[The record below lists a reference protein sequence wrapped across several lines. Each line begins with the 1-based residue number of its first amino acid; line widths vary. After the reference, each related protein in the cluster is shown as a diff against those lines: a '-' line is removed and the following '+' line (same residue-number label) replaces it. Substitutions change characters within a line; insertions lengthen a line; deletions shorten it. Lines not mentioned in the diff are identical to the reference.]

1 MRKNLPVTNVEYPIT
16 DDTLIVSKTDAKGKL
31 TFFNQDFVDAAGFT
45 EAELMGQPHN
55 IVRHPDMPPEA
66 FDNLWTTLKAGRPW
80 VGAVKNRRKN
90 GDYYWVLATASP
102 IRKDGQ
108 VVGYTSVRTKLPSDQ
123 RAEAEQVYA
132 ALREKKP
139 HGYKIDDGIV
149 RRRSVFDHLAMFTG
163 TIASRMRTLIGLQT
177 LFLIVLGV
185 MSFGGGGLG
194 GMTGVGIAAA
204 GVLLCG
210 LVGLR
215 TMNVIVGPL
224 DHVNETMESITQG
237 KLDTRMR
244 IERDDEIGRALR
256 NLQTVQTM
264 VRFNAR
270 ELMEQEKRT
279 AVSRKQEMSRL
290 ADSFES
296 AVGNIVETVSS
307 ASSELESSANS
318 LSGTAMR
325 GQELSTSV
333 AAASEEASANV
344 QAVASATEEL
354 TSSVREIS
362 RQVQESARIASEAVE
377 QARRTNDR
385 VGELSKAATRIGDV
399 VELINTIAGQTNLL
413 ALNATIEAARAG
425 EAGRGFAV
433 VASEVKALA
442 EQTAKATGEIGQQI
456 GSIQSATQESV
467 TAIKEISVTIE
478 RLSEISATVA
488 AAVEEQ
494 GAATS
499 EISRNIQHAAA
510 GTQQVSS
517 NITDVQRGASET
529 GDTSGHVL
537 TAARQLS
544 GDSHKLKQEVS
555 RFLQSVRAA

>member
-16 DDTLIVSKTDAKGKL
+16 DATLIVSKTDAKGKL

-66 FDNLWTTLKAGRPW
+66 FDNLWTTLKAGRTW

-108 VVGYTSVRTKLPSDQ
+108 IVGYTSVRTKLPNDQ

-132 ALREKKP
+132 ALREKRS
-139 HGYKIDDGIV
+139 HNYRIDDGII
-149 RRRSVFDHLAMFTG
+149 RRRSVRDHLSMFTG
-163 TIASRMRTLIGLQT
+163 TISARLRTLVALQT
-177 LFLIVLGV
+177 LFMVVLGV
-185 MSFGGGGLG
+185 IGFGEGGLAG
-194 GMTGVGIAAA
+194 LAVAGIAAL
-204 GVLLCG
+204 GVMLGG
-210 LVGLR
+210 LMGLR
-215 TMNVIVGPL
+215 TTSVIVKPL
-224 DHVNETMESITQG
+224 DHLNETMENITQG
-237 KLDTRMR
+237 KLDSRVR
-244 IERDDEIGRALR
+244 VERDDEIGRALR
-256 NLQTVQTM
+256 NLQTVQTI
-264 VRFNAR
+264 VRFNAK
-270 ELMEQEKRT
+270 ELKDQERRA
-279 AVSRKQEMSRL
+279 AVSRKQEMSTM
-290 ADSFES
+290 ADSFEG
-296 AVGNIVETVSS
+296 AIGKIVDTVSS
-307 ASSELESSANS
+307 ASNDLESSANS
-318 LSGTAMR
+318 LSGTATR
-325 GQELSTSV
+325 GQELSTTV

-362 RQVQESARIASEAVE
+362 RQVQESARIASDAVE

-442 EQTAKATGEIGQQI
+442 EQTARATGEIGQQI
-456 GSIQSATQESV
+456 SGIQAATHESV
-467 TAIKEISVTIE
+467 GAIREISTTIE
-478 RLSEISATVA
+478 RLSEIAATVA
-488 AAVEEQ
+488 AAVEQQ

-499 EISRNIQHAAA
+499 EISRNIQHAAT
-510 GTQQVSS
+510 GTQQVSA
-517 NITDVQRGASET
+517 NISDVQRGASQT

-544 GDSHKLKQEVS
+544 GDSNRLKQEVS

>member
-16 DDTLIVSKTDAKGKL
+16 DETLIVSKTDTKGRL
-31 TFFNQDFVDAAGFT
+31 TFFNGDFVAAAGFS

-66 FDNLWTTLKAGRPW
+66 FENLWTTLKAGRPW

-102 IRKDGQ
+102 ICKDGQ
-108 VVGYTSVRTKLPSDQ
+108 VVGYTSVRTRLPSDQ

-132 ALREKKP
+132 ALRDKKP
-139 HGYKIDDGIV
+139 HRYKIEDGIV
-149 RRRSVFDHLAMFTG
+149 RRRSVFDHLAMFTR
-163 TIASRMRTLIGLQT
+163 TIGARLRTLLALQT

-185 MSFGGGGLG
+185 ISFGEGGVGGMAAGGIAVLGVVLGGLIG
-194 GMTGVGIAAA
+194 T
-204 GVLLCG
+204 
-210 LVGLR
+210 R
-215 TMNVIVGPL
+215 TISVIVKPL
-224 DHVNETMESITQG
+224 DHLNETMENITQG
-237 KLDTRMR
+237 KLDTRVR
-244 IERDDEIGRALR
+244 VERDDEIGRALR
-256 NLQTVQTM
+256 NLQTVQTI
-264 VRFNAR
+264 VRFNAK
-270 ELMEQEKRT
+270 ELKDQEER
-279 AVSRKQEMSRL
+279 AALSRKQEL
-290 ADSFES
+290 ATLANSFEDEI
-296 AVGNIVETVSS
+296 GHIVETVSS
-307 ASSELESSANS
+307 ASGQLESSANS
-318 LSGTAMR
+318 LSSTAGR
-325 GQELSTSV
+325 SQELSTTV

-354 TSSVREIS
+354 TGSVREIS
-362 RQVQESARIASEAVE
+362 RQVQESARIANDAVQ
-377 QARRTNDR
+377 QARQTNER

-442 EQTAKATGEIGQQI
+442 EQTAKATGEIAQQI
-456 GSIQSATQESV
+456 SGIQSATQDSV
-467 TAIKEISVTIE
+467 GAIRAISTTIE
-478 RLSEISATVA
+478 RLSEIAATVA

-494 GAATS
+494 GAATA

-510 GTQQVSS
+510 GTHQVSS
-517 NITDVQRGASET
+517 NISDVQRGASET

-537 TAARQLS
+537 VAARQLS
-544 GDSHKLKQEVS
+544 NDSDRLKQQVN

>member
-1 MRKNLPVTNVEYPIT
+1 MRTNLPVTKVEYPIT

-31 TFFNQDFVDAAGFT
+31 TFFNEDFVKAAGFT

-132 ALREKKP
+132 AIREKKP

-149 RRRSVFDHLAMFTG
+149 RRRSLFDHLAMFTG
-163 TIASRMRTLIGLQT
+163 SIASRLRTLVGLQT
-177 LFLIVLGV
+177 LFLIALGII
-185 MSFGGGGLG
+185 SFGEGGLG
-194 GMTGVGIAAA
+194 GMAGAAIAAA
-204 GVLLCG
+204 GIVLCG
-210 LVGLR
+210 LIGLR
-215 TMNVIVGPL
+215 TISVIVGPL
-224 DHVNETMESITQG
+224 DHVNETMENITQG
-237 KLDTRMR
+237 KLDTRMH
-244 IERDDEIGRALR
+244 IARDDEIGRALR

-270 ELMEQEKRT
+270 ELQEQEQRAART
-279 AVSRKQEMSRL
+279 RKQEMSAL
-290 ADSFES
+290 ADSFEG
-296 AVGNIVETVSS
+296 AIGNIVETVSS
-307 ASSELESSANS
+307 ASSNLESSANS

-325 GQELSTSV
+325 GQELSTTV

-362 RQVQESARIASEAVE
+362 RQVQESARIAADAVE

-456 GSIQSATQESV
+456 SGIQGATQESV
-467 TAIKEISVTIE
+467 GAIREISTTIE
-478 RLSEISATVA
+478 RLSEIAAAVA

-494 GAATS
+494 GAATA
-499 EISRNIQHAAA
+499 EISRNIQQAAM
-510 GTQQVSS
+510 GTQQVSA
-517 NITDVQRGASET
+517 NVTDVQRGAAET
-529 GDTSGHVL
+529 GDTSSTVL

-544 GDSHKLKQEVS
+544 GDSNKLKQEVS